1 MAYELHLKADDIEGL
16 AIQVGFHHK
25 ELSNI
30 LKRVNNDMI
39 AEVEQM
45 KQDAPQ
51 VHVEWK
57 PSNPV
62 APSHDALHHTAVQPD
77 PSTSTVDADGL
88 PWDERIHS
96 SNRKMTAKGV
106 WTRRKNV
113 DDAVYNS
120 VVAELRGAPQA
131 PITSAFAVDLPQP
144 TAPWA
149 PAPTIEQPAPV
160 PAFLQSVVQP
170 APAPVQPVYAAP
182 APTAPTINDLFVKLQ
197 QLSKEGVFTAQY
209 NTDLIGALIQQFQV
223 QVNSINDIAARPD
236 MIAAAFQ
243 YIASR
248 GN

>member
-1 MAYELHLKADDIEGL
+1 MAYELHLKAET
-16 AIQVGFHHK
+16 
-25 ELSNI
+25 
-30 LKRVNNDMI
+30 I
-39 AEVEQM
+39 AELAHLVRGHHEDLSIITGQTIAEDV
-45 KQDAPQ
+45 K
-51 VHVEWK
+51 VEWK

-62 APSHDALHHTAVQPD
+62 SVNNILDIAEKTHAMRPSDD
-77 PSTSTVDADGL
+77 STVDADGL

-96 SNRKMTAKGV
+96 SNRKMTAKGL

-113 DDAVYNS
+113 DDAVFNS
-120 VVAELRGAPQA
+120 VVAELRGTPQA
-131 PITSAFAVDLPQP
+131 PITSAFAAELPHP
-144 TAPWA
+144 A
-149 PAPTIEQPAPV
+149 PAWTPAPPVEQSAPV

-170 APAPVQPVYAAP
+170 APSPVAAPTQPVYAAP

-223 QVNSINDIAARPD
+223 HISSINDIAARPD

-243 YIASR
+243 FIAAR